1 MNTQDVATAEGAGS
15 VAYNCEDALPRLYQ
29 FIDNEL
35 TLEEVQAMHDHLNGC
50 ESCTFELTVRVK
62 LKQIIAESCFDPAP
76 EGLRQRVAERLAA
89 LKAGTVPAS
98 GN

>member
-1 MNTQDVATAEGAGS
+1 MTKQDVSVEG
-15 VAYNCEDALPRLYQ
+15 VEPLAYNCEDALPRLYQ

-35 TLEEVQAMHDHLNGC
+35 TLEEVQAMQDHLDGC
-50 ESCTFELTVRVK
+50 KSCTYELTVRAK

-76 EGLRQRVAERLAA
+76 EGLRQRVADRLSV
-89 LKAGTVPAS
+89 LKAQSAPAS